1 MRVLVV
7 APDQDLNVI
16 PEVRQIQR
24 LHHMSVLHGL
34 VTPADIYQCARE
46 TAFAIIHFACHSGPD
61 GVLLS
66 NGMVLP
72 AEDIAQIARLKR
84 TKTIFFNSCEAG
96 RLAGYAVW
104 HGVRYAIHCK
114 VALDDADAWK
124 MPLAFYESLTNGHAG
139 AIMEAYRNAAS
150 GDGEYGIEVDPAYV
164 LQLEAAA
171 AAAPAAAKP
180 HAIVVE
186 SWQIAVMG
194 LGLLAA
200 SGLLTLAINALA
212 GRM

>member
-7 APDQDLNVI
+7 APDQDLNII

-34 VTPADIYQCARE
+34 VTAQDVYQAARE
-46 TAFAIIHFACHSGPD
+46 TAFAVIHFACHSTPA
-61 GVLLS
+61 GVVLS
-66 NGMVLP
+66 NGVVLP

-84 TKTIFFNSCEAG
+84 TKTLFFNSCEAG
-96 RLAGYAVW
+96 KLAGYAVW
-104 HGVRYAIHCK
+104 HGARYAIHCK
-114 VALDDADAWK
+114 VALDDSEAWK
-124 MPLAFYESLTNGHAG
+124 MPLAFYESLQNGHAG

-150 GDGEYGIEVDPAYV
+150 GSGDYGIEVNPDHIIE
-164 LQLEAAA
+164 LEQAA
-171 AAAPAAAKP
+171 AAAPAVTP
-180 HAIVVE
+180 HAITVE
-186 SWQIAVMG
+186 AWKIVIMG

-200 SGLLTLAINALA
+200 SGLLTLLINALA

>member
-7 APDQDLNVI
+7 APDQDLNTI

-46 TAFAIIHFACHSGPD
+46 TAFSIIHFACHSGPD
-61 GVLLS
+61 GVVLS
-66 NGMVLP
+66 NGVILQ

-84 TKTIFFNSCEAG
+84 TKTLFFNSCEAG

-104 HGVRYAIHCK
+104 HGVRYAIHSK
-114 VALDDADAWK
+114 VALPDDDAWK

-139 AIMEAYRNAAS
+139 AIMEAYRNADS
-150 GDGEYGIEVDPAYV
+150 GDGEYGIEVDPEYV
-164 LQLEAAA
+164 IQLETA
-171 AAAPAAAKP
+171 AAAPATAKP

-186 SWQIAVMG
+186 TWQIAVMG